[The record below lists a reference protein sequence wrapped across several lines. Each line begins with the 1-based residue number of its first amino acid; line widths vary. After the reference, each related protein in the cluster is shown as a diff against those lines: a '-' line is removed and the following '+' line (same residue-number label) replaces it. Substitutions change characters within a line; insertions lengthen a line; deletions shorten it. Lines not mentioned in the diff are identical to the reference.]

1 MKCPCAHAAA
11 TLAFKWSQPMFMSPC
26 KYIDGNIWLWF
37 VSNRQVCATEKKK
50 KKKKT
55 SGENVLNLSKYVEL
69 LPASISYSIA
79 HIKNIDYICFK
90 L

>member
-1 MKCPCAHAAA
+1 METSGFGSAI
-11 TLAFKWSQPMFMSPC
+11 TFQ
-26 KYIDGNIWLWF
+26 F
-37 VSNRQVCATEKKK
+37 VQKKKKK

-79 HIKNIDYICFK
+79 HIKNIDYSCFK